1 MENDTEKMV
10 EIARFT
16 RAQEANNLINL
27 LLSEGINSCKR
38 NEIMT
43 QVMGI
48 IDVGGVRVEVLESDV
63 PQTMEVMIAAGY
75 DIPEENEQPDQIK
88 AVTGWTSHIPILRA
102 FSLEAQIM
110 ILFVLVAICLGL
122 LVYFGTR

>member
-1 MENDTEKMV
+1 MENNTDKMV
-10 EIARFT
+10 EIARFELAT
-16 RAQEANNLINL
+16 SANNLVNL
-27 LLSEGINSCKR
+27 LSREGIDSCTR

-43 QVMGI
+43 QVMGS
-48 IDVGGVRVEVLESDV
+48 IDVGGVRVEVMESDV
-63 PQTMEVMIAAGY
+63 PRAMEVMIAAGY
-75 DIPEENEQPDQIK
+75 DIPEENEQADQIK
-88 AVTGWTSHIPILRA
+88 AVTGWTSHIPFLRA